1 MEPYFFLFFNQS
13 QGVIINSP
21 LGLYFFCLCSAMS
34 TIRDIL
40 NKLKWSSSGGLSDCE
55 IEILHR
61 GAPNDR
67 KVIKGINIK
76 DIAPRAIVYQEGADE
91 EYVVIP
97 YHRVRAIRKGSDALW
112 QKKGKP
118 GKAVKSDL
126 V

>member
-1 MEPYFFLFFNQS
+1 MP
-13 QGVIINSP
+13 
-21 LGLYFFCLCSAMS
+21 

-40 NKLKWSSSGGLSDCE
+40 NRLKWSSQGGLSDCE

-76 DIAPRAIVYQEGADE
+76 DIAPRAIVYQENADE
-91 EYVVIP
+91 GEVIIP
-97 YHRVRAIRKGSDALW
+97 YHRVRAIHKGAQVLW
-112 QKKGKP
+112 QKKPGQGKSKP
-118 GKAVKSDL
+118 NL

>member
-1 MEPYFFLFFNQS
+1 
-13 QGVIINSP
+13 
-21 LGLYFFCLCSAMS
+21 MS

-40 NKLKWSSSGGLSDCE
+40 NKLKWSSPEGLSDCE

-61 GAPNDR
+61 GAPKDR

-76 DIAPRAIVYQEGADE
+76 DIAPRAIVYQDVAEDS
-91 EYVVIP
+91 VVIP
-97 YHRVRAIRKGSDALW
+97 YHRVRVIRKGSDVLW
-112 QKKGKP
+112 QKKGRP